1 MIDIFLVYQSG
12 ALATLTDV
20 SLEQAGHMVS
30 MHPHIHLFYT
40 ENGAT

>member
-1 MIDIFLVYQSG
+1 MIELFLVYQSG

-20 SLEQAGHMVS
+20 SLEQAGYMVQ
-30 MHPHIHLFYT
+30 MYPTLHIFYT